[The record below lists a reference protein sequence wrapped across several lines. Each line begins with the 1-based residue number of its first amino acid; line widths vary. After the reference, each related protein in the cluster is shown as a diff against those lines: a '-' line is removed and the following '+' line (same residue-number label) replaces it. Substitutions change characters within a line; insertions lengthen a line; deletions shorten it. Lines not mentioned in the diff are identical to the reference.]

1 MSSSV
6 FDDSSSYAPGVS
18 VGMPVDADAFLANY
32 ANKKGRVRKK
42 DIKAYREGGGDMQGL
57 RDALEGNVEATADD
71 PFGQRQYK
79 VNENAMQNVRNA
91 APSMDNVARRGDG
104 QISTRSFIDE
114 YANARGRV
122 SKADMK
128 AFKKAGGNLAGLD
141 KRLQKGGFTRDE
153 VKAVEENLN
162 KRGTAIKA
170 GNEDYYTGNAGKR
183 FLDKRLRSMGV
194 DDPVVDDPVVPIP
207 DTDFPDEKPDDQT
220 PAEGIV
226 DEIVNDDG
234 TPPPNEVG
242 EGGTPDAGL
251 DLGLKVDY
259 GDIDPSSGFP
269 YNPGR
274 HDGKPFTNY
283 KENISGIMDRTDERL
298 DAIRELSPRMT
309 PEDTLTYSL
318 TEQLMAGGVLPG
330 SEGYVTPQ
338 EKDAARL
345 EGDLAIR
352 NANSPEVM
360 DARREQYKK
369 DLKSINKVN
378 ASFRAD
384 KSEALWGEGGMYDQM
399 RQAQSDNMLRPED
412 YLPAMTSMYMP
423 APSDVI
429 GKPPKE
435 KKDKVYGGMGNL
447 PDKPKKQPL
456 ETPDLYTKKTT
467 TTEGRTPPDD
477 YKKNPS
483 FDGSDFD
490 EFLQRAKMGGDA
502 TKLYNALKDAGFSE
516 KEMLKGAQHAG
527 ISNLRTSNKSMKDD
541 IKAIQHAIDNDYYK
555 GWDGKGET
563 TTKKVLKD
571 QKELMSWYKKQG
583 GEVPL
588 KILERK
594 AGYEKYNSVN
604 DAEKLVNTMQNQLSK
619 AGIKGEVDPKEMVK
633 FNNEM
638 DKLNEKFGGKYKW
651 KNYQQALKDNS
662 AADVNSWLTNYMN
675 LGGDVNK
682 RVQDAMQG

>member
-6 FDDSSSYAPGVS
+6 FDDSTSYAPGVS

-32 ANKKGRVRKK
+32 ANKKGRVRRR
-42 DIKAYREGGGDMQGL
+42 DIKEYRQAGGDMQGL
-57 RDALEGNVEATADD
+57 RAALDGNVEATADD

-91 APSMDNVARRGDG
+91 APSMDNVKRKEDG
-104 QISTRSFIDE
+104 KISTRSFIDE

-122 SKADMK
+122 TKADMK

-153 VKAVEENLN
+153 VKAVEANLN
-162 KRGTAIKA
+162 QRGTAIKA
-170 GNEDYYTGNAGKR
+170 GNEDYYTGSAGKQ

-194 DDPVVDDPVVPIP
+194 DDPVAPIP
-207 DTDFPDEKPDDQT
+207 DTDLPDEETNDQT

-226 DEIVNDDG
+226 EEIVNDDG
-234 TPPPNEVG
+234 TPPPNPVG

-283 KENISGIMDRTDERL
+283 KENISGIMDQTDERL

-309 PEDTLTYSL
+309 PEDTMTYKL

-330 SEGYVTPQ
+330 SEGYVSPQ
-338 EKDAARL
+338 EKDEARL
-345 EGDLAIR
+345 AGDLAIR

-384 KSEALWGEGGMYDQM
+384 KSEALWGEGGMYAQM

-412 YLPAMTSMYMP
+412 YLPKMTSMYMP
-423 APSDVI
+423 DPNDVI
-429 GKPPKE
+429 GEPPKE
-435 KKDKVYGGMGNL
+435 KKEKVYGGMDNL
-447 PDKPKKQPL
+447 PDKPKKGPVG
-456 ETPDLYTKKTT
+456 TPDLYTKKTT
-467 TTEGRTPPDD
+467 TTKGRRRPLMT
-477 YKKNPS
+477 
-483 FDGSDFD
+483 
-490 EFLQRAKMGGDA
+490 
-502 TKLYNALKDAGFSE
+502 LKRILLLMVV
-516 KEMLKGAQHAG
+516 K
-527 ISNLRTSNKSMKDD
+527 T
-541 IKAIQHAIDNDYYK
+541 
-555 GWDGKGET
+555 
-563 TTKKVLKD
+563 
-571 QKELMSWYKKQG
+571 LMSFCS
-583 GEVPL
+583 VP
-588 KILERK
+588 
-594 AGYEKYNSVN
+594 
-604 DAEKLVNTMQNQLSK
+604 D
-619 AGIKGEVDPKEMVK
+619 
-633 FNNEM
+633 
-638 DKLNEKFGGKYKW
+638 
-651 KNYQQALKDNS
+651 
-662 AADVNSWLTNYMN
+662 
-675 LGGDVNK
+675 
-682 RVQDAMQG
+682 